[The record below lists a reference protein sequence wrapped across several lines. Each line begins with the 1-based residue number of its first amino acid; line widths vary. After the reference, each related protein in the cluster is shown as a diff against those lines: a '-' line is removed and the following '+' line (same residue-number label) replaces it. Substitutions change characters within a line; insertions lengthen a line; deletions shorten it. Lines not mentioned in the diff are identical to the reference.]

1 MTAVQS
7 LGRETAMRGNVIGY
21 DADTNSGAI
30 SGHDGK
36 RYDFATQ
43 DWRGD
48 SLPRHGDV
56 VDFTPEGDRAAQIY
70 LIEPQYVSP
79 SLGAFYFSPRG
90 RISRSQYWLKY
101 FLPVT
106 VIGVVLSLLSLIPI
120 WFFKLL
126 PNLFQLVMFWPGI
139 AILIKRI
146 HDRNKTGWLVWLL
159 YIPLIVL
166 IIFVVGAIVAGAT
179 HATAA
184 AATLGIIAVVIGI
197 ALFCVAVWFF
207 IEFGCM
213 RGTIGAN
220 KYGPDPVPRR

>member
-1 MTAVQS
+1 
-7 LGRETAMRGNVIGY
+7 MRGNVIGY
-21 DADTNSGAI
+21 DADTNTGAI
-30 SGHDGK
+30 SGHDGR

-48 SLPRHGDV
+48 GTPRHGEV
-56 VDFTPEGDRAAQIY
+56 VDFTPEGDRARQIY
-70 LIEPQYVSP
+70 LIEPHYVRPGFWAFLFSP
-79 SLGAFYFSPRG
+79 SG
-90 RISRSQYWLKY
+90 RISRKQYWLHF

-106 VIGVVLSLLSLIPI
+106 VISIALAFFALIPG

-126 PNLFQLVMFWPGI
+126 PNLFQLFVLWPGI

-146 HDRNKTGWLVWLL
+146 HDRNKSGWLVWLM
-159 YIPLIVL
+159 YIPLTLLV
-166 IIFVVGAIVAGAT
+166 IFVIGVII
-179 HATAA
+179 AA
-184 AATLGIIAVVIGI
+184 AAKAAGAAVTLGIIAGVLGVVM
-197 ALFCVAVWFF
+197 LCVAIWFL